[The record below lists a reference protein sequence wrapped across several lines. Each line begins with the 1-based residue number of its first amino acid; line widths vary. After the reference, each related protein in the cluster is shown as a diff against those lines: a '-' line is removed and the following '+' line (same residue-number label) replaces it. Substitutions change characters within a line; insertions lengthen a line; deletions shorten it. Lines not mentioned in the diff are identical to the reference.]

1 MKRFHAI
8 TLALISALLISSPGS
23 AAGDAPKAKVRL
35 RVVLRDGSVI
45 VGTTDLKE
53 FPIEHPALGRVKVN
67 LRKLRGFGVDEET
80 GRAEFWLWPDNG
92 VEGKLDLETIPMMTL
107 LGKVNVPVKYVREMQ
122 VFDPESLRRG
132 LVAHYT
138 FDGDARDMSGNG
150 NDGRVHD
157 ATPAADRF
165 GKANGALRFDGKS
178 AFVDIGARK
187 SLRMRKGFAIAAW
200 VKFDR
205 TPLESG
211 VFGSAS
217 PKAKDGCKLS
227 LGTSGFQLARS
238 LDDATSL
245 VLEEPL
251 PFDRWHYV
259 VASWNGHEAILV
271 VNGEYVGDVEFEG
284 RLPDASA
291 NWIGKSREA
300 LGYMKGV
307 IDDVRI
313 YSRALTEIEM
323 EELYKAG
330 RPKGQGE
337 EEEEG
342 D

>member
-8 TLALISALLISSPGS
+8 GLMVISALLVSSTGS
-23 AAGDAPKAKVRL
+23 AGGDAPKVRL

-45 VGTTDLKE
+45 VGTTDLEE
-53 FPIEHPALGRVKVN
+53 FPIEHPALGSVKVN

-80 GRAEFWLWPDNG
+80 GRVEFWLLPDSG
-92 VEGKLDLETIPMMTL
+92 VQGKLGLETIPMTTL
-107 LGKVNVPVKYVREMQ
+107 LGKVKVPVKYVRVTQ
-122 VFDPESLRRG
+122 VFDPESLKRG

-138 FDGDARDMSGNG
+138 FEGDARDKSGNG
-150 NDGRVHD
+150 NDGRIHG

-165 GKANGALRFDGKS
+165 GKENGALRFDGKS
-178 AFVDIGARK
+178 AYVDIGAGK

-217 PKAKDGCKLS
+217 PRAKDGCRLS

-238 LDDATSL
+238 KDDAASI

-259 VASWNGHEAILV
+259 AASWNGHEAALF
-271 VNGEYVGDVEFEG
+271 VNGEYVGEVEFEG
-284 RLPDASA
+284 RLPDGTA
-291 NWIGKSREA
+291 NWIGKSRES

-313 YSRALTEIEM
+313 YNRGLTEMEM

-337 EEEEG
+337 EEEE
-342 D
+342 DD

>member
-1 MKRFHAI
+1 MKRFYAI
-8 TLALISALLISSPGS
+8 ALTVISALLISSAGS

-35 RVVLRDGSVI
+35 RVVLRDGSMI
-45 VGTTDLKE
+45 IGTTDLKE

-80 GRAEFWLWPDNG
+80 GRAEFWLWPESEVQG
-92 VEGKLDLETIPMMTL
+92 RLGLETIPMTTL

-122 VFDPESLRRG
+122 VFDPESLKRG

-138 FDGDARDMSGNG
+138 FDGDARDKSGNG
-150 NDGRVHD
+150 NDGHIHGT
-157 ATPAADRF
+157 TPSADRF

-187 SLRMRKGFAIAAW
+187 SLQMRKGFAIAAW
-200 VKFDR
+200 VKFER

-217 PKAKDGCKLS
+217 PKAKDGCRLS
-227 LGTSGFQLARS
+227 LGTSGFHVARS
-238 LDDATSL
+238 ADDAASL

-251 PFDRWHYV
+251 PFDRWHYIA
-259 VASWNGHEAILV
+259 ASWNGHEAALF
-271 VNGEYVGDVEFEG
+271 VNGEYVGDAEFEG
-284 RLPDASA
+284 RLPDATA
-291 NWIGKSREA
+291 NWIGKSRET

-313 YSRALTEIEM
+313 YNRVLTGVEM
-323 EELYKAG
+323 EELYKTG

-337 EEEEG
+337 EEDEG